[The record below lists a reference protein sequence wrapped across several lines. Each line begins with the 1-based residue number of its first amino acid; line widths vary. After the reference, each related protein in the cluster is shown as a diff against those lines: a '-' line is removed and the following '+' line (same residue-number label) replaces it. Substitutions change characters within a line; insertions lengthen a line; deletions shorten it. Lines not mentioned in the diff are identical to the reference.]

1 MIAIN
6 RKIYIGGIV
15 LGAVGVL
22 ILLCL
27 VLTNAGYPHPAFRIL
42 MPVGVVLVFLSLI
55 VVGINWLI
63 TIKDAVVKRRY
74 GEAILILLLGLFFV
88 AIPFIKDV
96 FK

>member
-6 RKIYIGGIV
+6 RKIYTGGIV

-27 VLTNAGYPHPAFRIL
+27 VLTNVGYPHPAFRIL

-55 VVGINWLI
+55 VVGIKWLI

-74 GEAILILLLGLFFV
+74 GEAILILLLGIIFV